1 MPLPSPP
8 RPQPDDPMPTS
19 MASALPLPL
28 PQSRHEQ
35 VLLLL
40 FRRMAIHGLRDASA
54 SMLALD
60 HFGSGFLRT
69 LHLVRAFLHGLAR
82 HAQEPLRVAP
92 CCTPRMTRHEGLV
105 LAAMTQACPVALL
118 ELAGPTGYRELV
130 TLAHALQA
138 ELATKKAASGYA
150 DGSTRQSSPDRPLP
164 SQG

>member
-1 MPLPSPP
+1 MPHPEPERRPP
-8 RPQPDDPMPTS
+8 
-19 MASALPLPL
+19 ASLACALPLPL
-28 PQSRHEQ
+28 PQGRHDQ

-82 HAQEPLRVAP
+82 HAQEPLQVAP
-92 CCTPRMTRHEGLV
+92 CCAPRLTRHEGLV

-130 TLAHALQA
+130 TLAHAMQA
-138 ELATKKAASGYA
+138 EVAT
-150 DGSTRQSSPDRPLP
+150 Q
-164 SQG
+164 

>member
-1 MPLPSPP
+1 MPHPEPERRAP
-8 RPQPDDPMPTS
+8 
-19 MASALPLPL
+19 ASLACALPLPL
-28 PQSRHEQ
+28 PQDRHEQ

-54 SMLALD
+54 SLLALD
-60 HFGSGFLRT
+60 HFGSGFLRS

-82 HAQEPLRVAP
+82 RAQGPLQVAP

-138 ELATKKAASGYA
+138 EVATQKAASGCG
-150 DGSTRQSSPDRPLP
+150 DGPTRQSNPDRPLP